1 MINQWVVCL
10 GDEIDELIDWD
21 AIEEVES
28 KDRIKSG
35 VPIGTDIQRALRD
48 ECLKV
53 SPYVRMESGSA
64 TKFDLVMYIPN
75 GMPFIVDSPEY
86 AHCWHKFRRIYC
98 KKKWDQ
104 VKLDFRIPHDEQNK
118 RYEELKE
125 KHKDEE
131 YYYPTVPTFRYTIKE
146 YNTESD
152 FWKSNAKKDIAMCDQ
167 EDCEWWNGIQ
177 QKHKEDREK
186 YGFMDGLHIFEIK
199 SDKDTHTLLSHQIP
213 NMISIADY
221 VWLVLGENQPK
232 PEWLPPYIS
241 VLRFKDGEFTIE
253 HKHEIKIIQ
262 PPTYKDALRSQ
273 GYRIESSEEY
283 AFHRLMRTWIINS
296 MFHYQFEGQIIID
309 MQEDIEG
316 LLSFMKRADKNKTKQ
331 DYARFQRNLF
341 NYVEHGSN
349 EGSGTNG
356 N

>member
-1 MINQWVVCL
+1 MA
-10 GDEIDELIDWD
+10 DEVDDLIDWE
-21 AIEEVES
+21 AIEELES

-53 SPYVRMESGSA
+53 SPYVRMESGTA
-64 TKFDLVMYIPN
+64 TRFDLVMYIPN

-86 AHCWHKFRRIYC
+86 AHCWNKFRRIYC
-98 KKKWDQ
+98 KKKWAD
-104 VKLDFRIPHDEQNK
+104 VVNTYRIPRDERER
-118 RYEELKE
+118 RYTEAKE
-125 KHKDEE
+125 KSGEKYFPDTIPQ
-131 YYYPTVPTFRYTIKE
+131 YRYKGKE
-146 YNTESD
+146 YFMED
-152 FWKSNAKKDIAMCDQ
+152 GFWKSNAKKDIAMCDQ
-167 EDCEWWNGIQ
+167 GDCEWWNRIQ
-177 QKHKEDREK
+177 EVHKEDREK
-186 YGFMDGLHIFEIK
+186 YGFMDGLHIFEVK

-213 NMISIADY
+213 NMLAIADY

-241 VLRFKDGEFTIE
+241 ILRFKDGKFTIE
-253 HKHEIKIIQ
+253 HKNKIEIIQ

-316 LLSFMKRADKNKTKQ
+316 LLSFVKRADKNKTKK
-331 DYARFQRNLF
+331 DYARFQQNLF
-341 NYVEHGSN
+341 KYVEPTEN
-349 EGSGTNG
+349 KGSGTNG